1 MALINEALH
10 EYAELLQ
17 SAGFDIYEPSAGWN
31 YFIYSRVVD
40 GRECFGMVAEATVS
54 LEGYSH
60 TMPIAPNKDGGF
72 VDVGARGAGRLRLS
86 DRGRGENG
94 RLALQFESSG
104 RYALELSRRS
114 PPGETYEVVKAA
126 MDLTRAAEK
135 ECDGG

>member
-60 TMPIAPNKDGGF
+60 TMPIAPNKTVGSSMWVPGVPDGYDCLT
-72 VDVGARGAGRLRLS
+72 VDAAKTVASRSNSNPVVGTHSNYRDDRLLAR
-86 DRGRGENG
+86 
-94 RLALQFESSG
+94 
-104 RYALELSRRS
+104 
-114 PPGETYEVVKAA
+114 
-126 MDLTRAAEK
+126 LTK
-135 ECDGG
+135 W